1 MLVFSLGNKLY
12 GLEIARTMAFVT
24 LGLIEMVHSFNI
36 RSEESIFK
44 CGLFKNKYLVLAFV
58 LGLIMQ
64 VGIVFIPSVRNIFSL
79 TVLNHTQWGIVA
91 GISLLPIVI
100 MELQKKLN
108 EVLFGRTVYEYRKV
122 SEI

>member
-64 VGIVFIPSVRNIFSL
+64 VRNCVY
-79 TVLNHTQWGIVA
+79 TKR
-91 GISLLPIVI
+91 
-100 MELQKKLN
+100 KK
-108 EVLFGRTVYEYRKV
+108 Y
-122 SEI
+122 I